1 MLQRTQQQMISMRQ
15 ELDSWKAA
23 GRKPPKKKSD
33 RALTTEVRR
42 NYREL
47 CVVKKVSYDLDLRVD
62 CLHNRKVTN
71 EVISAVHGTLGSSYT
86 DQEITA
92 YCHKYF
98 THLRDDH
105 RRKQNGKLDGHRKRS
120 SRTIRLKR
128 KLEKRRNI
136 VESNKPP
143 PLSTEQMA
151 HAKAMLDADVTYMS
165 SDESDTENDDCYGRV
180 RKVRRLSWES
190 KKLIE
195 LKDIIDNH
203 GLKCASKQSKAK
215 MVLLKRDS
223 SCDIS
228 TRPVPK
234 NLLNWA
240 VDIFYPEDGL

>member
-1 MLQRTQQQMISMRQ
+1 MADMRQ
-15 ELDSWKAA
+15 ELALWKAA
-23 GRKPPKKKSD
+23 GGRKPPKQKLD

-42 NYREL
+42 NYHEL
-47 CVVKKVSYDLDLRVD
+47 RVAKKVSYDLDLRVD
-62 CLHNRKVTN
+62 CIYNRNVTG
-71 EVISAVHGTLGSSYT
+71 EVVNAVHGTLGSSYT
-86 DQEITA
+86 DDEITA

-98 THLRDDH
+98 IHLRDDH

-136 VESNKPP
+136 VESAKPP

-151 HAKAMLDADVTYMS
+151 QAKAMLEADITYMS
-165 SDESDTENDDCYGRV
+165 SDESDTEKDDGYGRV
-180 RKVRRLSWES
+180 RKVRRLAWES
-190 KKLIE
+190 KE
-195 LKDIIDNH
+195 LAEIKGIVDSH

-228 TRPVPK
+228 MRPVPK
-234 NLLNWA
+234 NILNWA
-240 VDIFYPEDGL
+240 VDVFYSEDGL